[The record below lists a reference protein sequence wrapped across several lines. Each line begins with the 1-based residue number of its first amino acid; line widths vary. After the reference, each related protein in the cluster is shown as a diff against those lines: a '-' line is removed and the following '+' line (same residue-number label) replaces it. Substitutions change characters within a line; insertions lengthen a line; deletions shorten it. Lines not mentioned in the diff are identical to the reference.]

1 MPRLH
6 LPPGTPL
13 WSRSVVQFSCYYIFF
28 IFTRFLFVI
37 CFLFFLWTKAALA
50 NCCSCLPEAQKSSS
64 RETEEKESEWDG
76 QSVGENKKRI
86 CGASANNCAGCMLRC
101 CAACRRSVPFHSD
114 SFHFVSFR
122 THGIPWHCN
131 SYCNAKMCLPLLKLK
146 GSWQTRP
153 PPYSLCVGVARIAL
167 CQWHF
172 IACFWAWIEKLPDPQ
187 THSKCPPAARTE
199 VRIMLATENCSS

>member
-1 MPRLH
+1 MTKEPTHGGQKRANICTKHSTKNKVHMPRLH
-6 LPPGTPL
+6 LPPGAPL

-28 IFTRFLFVI
+28 IFTRFLFVT
-37 CFLFFLWTKAALA
+37 CFPFFCGQRPRSQIAAVA
-50 NCCSCLPEAQKSSS
+50 SQRHKRAAQEKRRRRRVSEMDRVWEKIKS
-64 RETEEKESEWDG
+64 EYVEQVQTIV
-76 QSVGENKKRI
+76 Q
-86 CGASANNCAGCMLRC
+86 AAGCMLRC
-101 CAACRRSVPFHSD
+101 CAACRRSVPFHFD

-153 PPYSLCVGVARIAL
+153 PLYSLCVGVARIAL

-172 IACFWAWIEKLPDPQ
+172 IACFWA
-187 THSKCPPAARTE
+187 
-199 VRIMLATENCSS
+199 

>member
-6 LPPGTPL
+6 LPPGAPL

-28 IFTRFLFVI
+28 IFTRFLFVT
-37 CFLFFLWTKAALA
+37 CFPFFCGQRPRSQIAAVA
-50 NCCSCLPEAQKSSS
+50 SQRHKRAAQEKRRRKRVSEMDRVQEKIKS
-64 RETEEKESEWDG
+64 EYVEQVQTIVQAAGW
-76 QSVGENKKRI
+76 
-86 CGASANNCAGCMLRC
+86 GA
-101 CAACRRSVPFHSD
+101 VPPVVVLFHSIP
-114 SFHFVSFR
+114 FRFISFR

-146 GSWQTRP
+146 GSWQTRH

-172 IACFWAWIEKLPDPQ
+172 IACFWAWIEKLPAPQ
-187 THSKCPPAARTE
+187 TRSKCPPAARTE